1 MLLFSVNFT
10 CYFLI
15 LAGKWRRA
23 LKSNELRFFCGMVG
37 LAILVITANIRTM
50 YGLPDALRHAAFQV
64 ASIVSTTGF
73 ATADF
78 NLWPEFSRMLL
89 VVLMFVGA
97 CAGSTGGGIKCARIV
112 VLGKAVAREIKK
124 IVHPRSVNVVKL
136 DGEVVEE
143 ETIRSIL
150 VFFTAYMFILFGG
163 ALIVGLDNYSFGTNL
178 TAVLACISNV
188 GPGLE
193 LVGPMGNFAGF
204 SDLSKLTLSLCMII
218 GRLEIFP
225 VLVLT
230 SPMAW
235 RRN

>member
-1 MLLFSVNFT
+1 M
-10 CYFLI
+10 
-15 LAGKWRRA
+15 
-23 LKSNELRFFCGMVG
+23 
-37 LAILVITANIRTM
+37 
-50 YGLPDALRHAAFQV
+50 
-64 ASIVSTTGF
+64 
-73 ATADF
+73 
-78 NLWPEFSRMLL
+78 
-89 VVLMFVGA
+89 
-97 CAGSTGGGIKCARIV
+97 
-112 VLGKAVAREIKK
+112 
-124 IVHPRSVNVVKL
+124 NVVKL

-143 ETIRSIL
+143 DTLRSIQI
-150 VFFTAYMFILFGG
+150 FFAAYMFILFGG

-193 LVGPMGNFAGF
+193 LVGPMGNFSVF